1 MISKEDFINF
11 YNKFKNSIILLYSK
25 IRDAIKRF
33 HVFKNTKNKKQIKS
47 ISNKKNRSDDNLDVV
62 AVKIKKVTVKKK
74 MIK

>member
-25 IRDAIKRF
+25 IRDVIKRF

-74 MIK
+74 